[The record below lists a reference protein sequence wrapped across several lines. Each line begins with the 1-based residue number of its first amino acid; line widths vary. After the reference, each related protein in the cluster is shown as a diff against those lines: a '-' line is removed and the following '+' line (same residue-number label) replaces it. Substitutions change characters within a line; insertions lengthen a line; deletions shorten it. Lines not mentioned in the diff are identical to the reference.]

1 MTEKQIMNTL
11 DEMEEYFIRCF
22 AAAATGSRQESRFSQ
37 YVKIVRKVKDMIK
50 QRETAENK
58 EANP

>member
-1 MTEKQIMNTL
+1 MTEKQILNTL

-22 AAAATGSRQESRFSQ
+22 ASAAMGSRQESRFVQ
-37 YVKIVRKVKDMIK
+37 YLKTLRAVKEMIK
-50 QRETAENK
+50 PGKPAENK

>member
-11 DEMEEYFIRCF
+11 DEMEEYFVRCF

-37 YVKIVRKVKDMIK
+37 YVKIIREVKDMIK
-50 QRETAENK
+50 PGKPAENK

>member
-11 DEMEEYFIRCF
+11 DEMEEYFVRCF

-37 YVKIVRKVKDMIK
+37 YVKIIREVKDMIK
-50 QRETAENK
+50 QRETAGK
-58 EANP
+58 